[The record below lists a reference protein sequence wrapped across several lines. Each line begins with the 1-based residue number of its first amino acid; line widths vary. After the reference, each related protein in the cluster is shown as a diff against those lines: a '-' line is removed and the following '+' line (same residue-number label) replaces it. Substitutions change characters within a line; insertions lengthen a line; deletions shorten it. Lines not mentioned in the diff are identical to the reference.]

1 MVQPWCIFDSCSPYN
16 TINLSVLNSMYF
28 TAFSMLVHHNCTT
41 DNNRTIRS
49 FDLQGVCQFMTQIK
63 YLLSAKKFM
72 FLSTNLKNVCYIECS
87 DDRKRIKRLKHTKI
101 FEDLFTDLITRHYFI
116 TNEYNNYLQ
125 KHKSLLKIS
134 RITIKSVNR
143 RLFHNKKER

>member
-1 MVQPWCIFDSCSPYN
+1 MVQPWCIFDSCSPYS

-41 DNNRTIRS
+41 DNNRTIRG

-63 YLLSAKKFM
+63 YLSCIKKCV
-72 FLSTNLKNVCYIECS
+72 FLWTILKNMCYAECS
-87 DDRKRIKRLKHTKI
+87 DDKKRIKRLKHTKI

-134 RITIKSVNR
+134 RITMKSVNR
-143 RLFHNKKER
+143 RLFYNKKEC

>member
-1 MVQPWCIFDSCSPYN
+1 
-16 TINLSVLNSMYF
+16 MYF

-125 KHKSLLKIS
+125 KHKSLQKFKPGTNNLVS
-134 RITIKSVNR
+134 HM
-143 RLFHNKKER
+143 LY

>member
-28 TAFSMLVHHNCTT
+28 TDFSMLVHHNCTT

-63 YLLSAKKFM
+63 YLLSAKKFI
-72 FLSTNLKNVCYIECS
+72 FLLTNLKNVCYIECS
-87 DDRKRIKRLKHTKI
+87 DNRKRIKRLKHTKI

-116 TNEYNNYLQ
+116 TNEYNNHLQ

-134 RITIKSVNR
+134 RTTMKSVNH
-143 RLFHNKKER
+143 RLFHNKKEC

>member
-1 MVQPWCIFDSCSPYN
+1 MVQPWCIFDSYSPYS
-16 TINLSVLNSMYF
+16 TINLYVLNSMYF

-72 FLSTNLKNVCYIECS
+72 FLSTNLKNVYYIECS

-134 RITIKSVNR
+134 RITMKSVNR